1 MIRRLFGAL
10 LAIVVA
16 LLAVV
21 AAPLGF
27 ATARHERTIYRDGA
41 LASARAIAA
50 VAEERLS
57 DREPDPALLRYLRAA
72 TDSGDGIVVVNTT
85 GHAVAGA
92 GDVDTFPR
100 QLVSAV
106 LSGKSGSVWYHDD
119 GRHRLAVSVPVI
131 SGARGQVGAVVFTR
145 SAAGVD
151 KRVRSL
157 WWRLAAAAAVAAL
170 VAALVAVL
178 LTRWVARPLLAV
190 EQASSRL
197 GEGAL
202 DSRAPDDAGPPEL
215 RRLATAFNR
224 MARRLEG
231 LVHDHTRATA
241 DVAHQ
246 LRTPLAALRLR
257 IELWR
262 DGAPPAADEI
272 EGALTEV
279 ARLSHL
285 VDGLLALARAENAD
299 VERVVVD
306 FGAVARE
313 RVAVWEPLT
322 TELGVTVECDGRAGV
337 IAVLGRGH
345 LEQILDNLL
354 DNAVTALPGGGRITI
369 AADVAGDLARLTVS
383 DNGPGIPVQAREAAL
398 DRFVTTDGTGLGL
411 AVVHRLVTADGGT
424 VELREGPNGGLSVVL
439 AWPGR
444 TPVRRGE

>member
-1 MIRRLFGAL
+1 MIRRLVGAM
-10 LAIVVA
+10 LAIVVGM
-16 LLAVV
+16 LAVV

-27 ATARHERTIYRDGA
+27 ATARHERTIYSDGA

-72 TDSGDGIVVVNTT
+72 TNSGDGIVVVDTS
-85 GHAVAGA
+85 GHPAAGA
-92 GDVDTFPR
+92 GDVDPLPTH
-100 QLVSAV
+100 LVHTA
-106 LSGKSGSVWYHDD
+106 LSDQAGSVWYHDD
-119 GRHRLAVSVPVI
+119 GRHRVAVSVPVI
-131 SGARGQVGAVVFTR
+131 SAHGAVGAVVFTR
-145 SAAGVD
+145 SAAEVD
-151 KRVRSL
+151 KRIRTL
-157 WWRLAAAAAVAAL
+157 WWRLAAVAAIAAL
-170 VAALVAVL
+170 VAALIAVL
-178 LTRWVARPLLAV
+178 LTRWVARPLLAL

-202 DSRAPDDAGPPEL
+202 DTRAPDDAGPPEL
-215 RRLATAFNR
+215 RRLATSFNR

-262 DGAPPAADEI
+262 DGTPPAADEMDS
-272 EGALTEV
+272 ALTEV

-306 FGAVARE
+306 FDAVARE
-313 RVAVWEPLT
+313 RAAAWEPLT
-322 TELGVTVECDGRAGV
+322 TELGVVVDCEGGDGAM
-337 IAVLGRGH
+337 AVLGRGH

-354 DNAVTALPGGGRITI
+354 DNAVTALPDGGRITI
-369 AADVAGDLARLTVS
+369 ASDLAGDLARITVS
-383 DNGPGIPVQAREAAL
+383 DNGPGIPAQSREAAL
-398 DRFVTTDGTGLGL
+398 DRFGTTDGTGLGL
-411 AVVHRLVTADGGT
+411 AIVHRLVTADGGT
-424 VELREGPNGGLSVVL
+424 IELRDGPDGGLSVVL

-444 TPVRRGE
+444 TVRRGG